1 MSMMNKKPT
10 QTDQYMARL
19 RRLKV
24 GTSYALGNGDA
35 AYGQRALWRH
45 AAHKLGQTI
54 SIKTMPDGVRLYRI
68 L

>member
-1 MSMMNKKPT
+1 MNKKPT

-24 GTSYALGNGDA
+24 GTSYALRNGDA
-35 AYGQRALWRH
+35 AYTQHALWRH
-45 AAHKLGQTI
+45 AAKKLGQSV
-54 SIKTMPDGVRLYRI
+54 SIKTTPDGVRLYRI